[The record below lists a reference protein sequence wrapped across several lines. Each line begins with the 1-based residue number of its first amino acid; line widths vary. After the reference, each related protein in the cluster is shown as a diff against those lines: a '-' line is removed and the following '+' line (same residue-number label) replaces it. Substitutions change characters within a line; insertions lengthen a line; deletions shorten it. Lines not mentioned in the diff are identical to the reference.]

1 MAAKRLNVTP
11 STVSARISGLEEEI
25 GQKLLHRNK
34 SGAELTSPG
43 FKFKRY
49 AEVML
54 QLWGQARYEVS
65 LPRGF
70 EGVCNVGLDFDLW
83 PGVGQRFLEH
93 LRRHAPGIA
102 VALWPGEQR
111 MIDRWLEIGLVDI
124 AFCHAPPAGER
135 FTSRVL
141 FDDELVMVSTR
152 KASGAGPLGRLCLC
166 RSRRRLPP
174 PACRRLPWRCDIG
187 AHHRILRLGP
197 GPPPAQ
203 WRLGLPATAP
213 CHGCHPRWPT
223 SSCRGGPGPV
233 PPRLSR
239 GDGADGEGLALVRGR
254 RCSIRTVKR
263 RPARKCLVYEPR
275 CNRYRIDERREGT
288 RAPGQD
294 R

>member
-1 MAAKRLNVTP
+1 MNLEELRTFLEVVETGSLVMAAKRLNVTP

-111 MIDRWLEIGLVDI
+111 MIDRWLEIGLVDV
-124 AFCHAPPAGER
+124 AFCHAPPAGGR
-135 FTSRVL
+135 FDPEGT
-141 FDDELVMVSTR
+141 
-152 KASGAGPLGRLCLC
+152 GAGPLGRLCLC
-166 RSRRRLPP
+166 RSRRCLPP
-174 PACRRLPWRCDIG
+174 PACRRLSGRCDIG

-203 WRLGLPATAP
+203 WWLGLPATAP
-213 CHGCHPRWPT
+213 CHGRHR
-223 SSCRGGPGPV
+223 
-233 PPRLSR
+233 
-239 GDGADGEGLALVRGR
+239 
-254 RCSIRTVKR
+254 
-263 RPARKCLVYEPR
+263 
-275 CNRYRIDERREGT
+275 
-288 RAPGQD
+288 
-294 R
+294 